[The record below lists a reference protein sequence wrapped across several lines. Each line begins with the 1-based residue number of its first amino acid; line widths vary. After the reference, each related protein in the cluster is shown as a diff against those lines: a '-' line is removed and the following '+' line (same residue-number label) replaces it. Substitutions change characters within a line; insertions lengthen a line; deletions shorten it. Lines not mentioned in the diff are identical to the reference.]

1 MGLTMGPG
9 KGFNM
14 PTRSNSNIPTRSNAP
29 SIGSHSPGIPVDTVP
44 QAGMAPFHTGIL
56 TLPTLN
62 NGPAQAPNG
71 VGSEMNPSTANLDE
85 GVVLQLGA
93 TPDSNG
99 TSSTTPASTV
109 PTAGVSTSAPA
120 LSVSNIWGGAMLLI
134 VALIFVGLF
143 NSKA

>member
-9 KGFNM
+9 KAFYM
-14 PTRSNSNIPTRSNAP
+14 PTRSNAP
-29 SIGSHSPGIPVDTVP
+29 SIGLHNPGIPVDTVP

-85 GVVLQLGA
+85 G
-93 TPDSNG
+93 TDSSN
-99 TSSTTPASTV
+99 TSSTTPAATV
-109 PTAGVSTSAPA
+109 PTAGVSTSAPV
-120 LSVSNIWGGAMLLI
+120 SVSNIWGGAMLLI